1 MLIQHEAI
9 LKQHKFNE
17 IKFIYAVHHYQGL
30 LDYNS
35 SYYFKTEEEAREVF
49 NKTLAEIEQEIQ
61 DNNHEIYNH
70 SENEIYYEGLECS
83 EKLKIEAIII
93 P

>member
-49 NKTLAEIEQEIQ
+49 NDTLAKLEQEIH
-61 DNNHEIYNH
+61 DNILEVYNRT
-70 SENEIYYEGLECS
+70 ENEIHFEGLECS